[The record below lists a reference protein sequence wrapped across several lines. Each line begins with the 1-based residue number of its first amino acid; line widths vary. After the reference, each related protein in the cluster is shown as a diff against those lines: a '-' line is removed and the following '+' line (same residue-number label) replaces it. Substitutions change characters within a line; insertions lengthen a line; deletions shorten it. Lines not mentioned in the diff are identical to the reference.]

1 MNVLVVDWSADDRL
15 NVEGGGQERKKLMDF
30 SDRDSPE
37 KKMD

>member
-1 MNVLVVDWSADDRL
+1 MNVLVVDWSAHL